1 MAKKKSERKK
11 SKRKGQRPASVSDP
25 KKEMQAI
32 KTMLIGAV
40 VISFL
45 MLFFAFDINGSTLYE
60 RTFGGGDAPPAK
72 TTPTP

>member
-11 SKRKGQRPASVSDP
+11 SKRRVQRPAPVTNP
-25 KKEMQAI
+25 KQDVQAI
-32 KTMLIGAV
+32 KTMLIGAA

-60 RTFGGGDAPPAK
+60 HIFGGGDTPPVK